1 MHSSQR
7 HSASA
12 AIRASKSLILSS
24 MRCVLGFDGGGTK
37 TDCVLMDESRQIL
50 ARTRSGPSNPTR
62 VGLEP
67 AFAAL
72 LEAAEKALAVSGMS
86 ASDVVSIGGGIAG
99 LRVAGVTTE
108 LTRMLRT
115 KLPNANIFLHS
126 DLSMA
131 LAATQEH
138 PSIAVI
144 AGTGSSVIGRNSRDH
159 VARAGGLGPVLG
171 DPGSAYDIG
180 RQAIVLILRHDQRQQ
195 KSALARAISEF
206 FGCDLMALQ
215 AQVRAHPE
223 RLLPQVFPMVTKTAN
238 EGDETSRKLLDS
250 AAVELSELVA
260 DVVEDLELQNEPF
273 FLAKT
278 GGVFG
283 RSAFFDD
290 PFDARV
296 TRIAPAARIGPLPQS
311 IAEFAARREVHCLD
325 STAPR
330 SLE

>member
-1 MHSSQR
+1 MH
-7 HSASA
+7 
-12 AIRASKSLILSS
+12 
-24 MRCVLGFDGGGTK
+24 CVLGFDGGGTK
-37 TDCVLMDESRQIL
+37 TDCVLMDESGRIL

-62 VGLEP
+62 VGLQ
-67 AFAAL
+67 ASLGAL
-72 LEAAEKALAVSGMS
+72 LESAENALAVAALPAS
-86 ASDVVSIGGGIAG
+86 AVVSIGGGIAG
-99 LRVAGVTTE
+99 LGVAGVTTE
-108 LTRMLRT
+108 LVRMLRAR
-115 KLPNANIFLHS
+115 LPNANVFLRS

-144 AGTGSSVIGRNSRDH
+144 AGTGSAVIGRNSKDR

-180 RQAIVLILRHDQRQQ
+180 RMAIILTLRHDRRQH
-195 KSALARAISEF
+195 KSALARAIREF
-206 FGCDLMALQ
+206 FGCDLVALQ

-238 EGDETSRKLLDS
+238 EGDESSRKLLDS

-283 RSAFFDD
+283 RSSFFDD
-290 PFDARV
+290 PFDAQV

-311 IAEFAARREVHCLD
+311 IAEFAARRELHCLD
-325 STAPR
+325 STAPH